1 MYGFLNRHSV
11 LFRMRWI
18 IATAVMAITLV
29 AMNRTKFNGEN
40 LLLALGVLL
49 GTLLAIQLLAEM
61 TTIPPRGGRYRYPYE
76 YMTNQDDNNND
87 APSKDQDKDE
97 KEYDKSQEQ
106 TDSTST
112 DIKEDMTG
120 ISEAQY
126 FETVPLEMGEEPVSA
141 KPHCFTWFDGK
152 MCDGEAPQGS
162 RSPCVG
168 PEPFDNQPPSA
179 KCFTGNVPNAL
190 CSQPNPDT
198 KGLITATI
206 GSMWQVQSADA
217 VQKRLA
223 SGNYVPS
230 TCNLQKQMQ

>member
-1 MYGFLNRHSV
+1 MSMYGFLNRHSV

-76 YMTNQDDNNND
+76 YMTNQDGEHKTEE
-87 APSKDQDKDE
+87 SQDE
-97 KEYDKSQEQ
+97 EEQ
-106 TDSTST
+106 TQAHPEPDSTT
-112 DIKEDMTG
+112 TEINEGMTG

-126 FETVPLEMGEEPVSA
+126 FETVPVEMGEEPVSA

-152 MCDGEAPQGS
+152 MCDGEAPKGS
-162 RSPCVG
+162 RSPCSG

-206 GSMWQVQSADA
+206 GSMWQVQTADA

-230 TCNLQKQMQ
+230 TCDLQKQMQG